1 MIATFARSS
10 HVCRCKYTSDTVIPP
25 QILIE
30 EYPLTIEAAETVL
43 NGRRDTEAVI
53 KHHDDR
59 LIVIVGPCSV
69 HDVRAGLEYARRL
82 RAYAQTAK
90 ADLHIIMRVYFEK
103 PRYAAAATTC

>member
-1 MIATFARSS
+1 MTKPR
-10 HVCRCKYTSDTVIPP
+10 
-25 QILIE
+25 ILAALALLALA
-30 EYPLTIEAAETVL
+30 PLTATAAPQFYNTIDGTPL
-43 NGRRDTEAVI
+43 NFDDAMEEGRDTEAVI